1 MINKYLFAMVALMAV
16 IADRAQTYITNVTVA
31 DVEKQKLVTGQAVI
45 ISNDIITKAEPGTAL
60 VQGRA

>member
-1 MINKYLFAMVALMAV
+1 MVALMAV

-60 VQGRA
+60 VQARA